1 MSYFGSEKRLLMS
14 ISSLYSS
21 VNTQSFGIT
30 GVIVSIFNGVTPT
43 QMTSSIGYPTIS
55 VSSGTFTLEAG
66 YKYLIDC
73 RFKVSDSTPSAGEYV
88 SYYLADSASA
98 QISSTGLTNITTDSS
113 AVLSQERCIAY
124 IDATAGAQ
132 TFTIRMQKNAG
143 SAVTLNSNIDSGTT
157 GFLSYVLV
165 KAWR

>member
-21 VNTQSFGIT
+21 VSTQSIGIT
-30 GVIVSIFNGVTPT
+30 GVAVTIFNNVTPT
-43 QMTSSIGYPTIS
+43 QMVSSIGYPTIS

-73 RFKVSDSTPSAGEYV
+73 RFKVSDSSPSAGEYV
-88 SYYLADSASA
+88 SYYMADAGSS
-98 QISSTGLTNITTDSS
+98 QISSTGITNITTDST
-113 AVLSQERCIAY
+113 AVLSQERCIGY

-132 TFTIRMQKNAG
+132 TFKIMMQKNAG

-157 GFLSYVLV
+157 GFLSYILV
-165 KAWR
+165 KAWK